1 MAKMEKNMVE
11 NMKVIMFVK
20 KKKSHHMA
28 RQILINI
35 KLPGEIL
42 KEVK

>member
-1 MAKMEKNMVE
+1 
-11 NMKVIMFVK
+11 MKVIMFVK

-28 RQILINI
+28 QQILINI

-42 KEVK
+42 REVK

>member
-1 MAKMEKNMVE
+1 MVE

-20 KKKSHHMA
+20 KNKSYHMA
-28 RQILINI
+28 QQIFINI

-42 KEVK
+42 REVK

>member
-1 MAKMEKNMVE
+1 
-11 NMKVIMFVK
+11 MKIIMFAK
-20 KKKSHHMA
+20 KKKTHHMA
-28 RQILINI
+28 QQILINI

>member
-1 MAKMEKNMVE
+1 
-11 NMKVIMFVK
+11 MKVVMFVK

-28 RQILINI
+28 QQILINI

-42 KEVK
+42 

>member
-1 MAKMEKNMVE
+1 MAKMEKIMVE
-11 NMKVIMFVK
+11 NMKIIMFAK
-20 KKKSHHMA
+20 KKKTHHMA
-28 RQILINI
+28 QQILINI